1 MKQVRVGLIG
11 TGYIGR
17 CHAIAYAQAPTVFP
31 LKGELVLEMLAEVT
45 PELAAQ
51 RATEFG
57 FARSTGDW
65 RQLVADPAIDVVD
78 ICAPNFLH
86 KEMALRRFAT
96 ASTCIRKSRW
106 RWAPPTRRR
115 WCRPPAPRA

>member
-1 MKQVRVGLIG
+1 
-11 TGYIGR
+11 
-17 CHAIAYAQAPTVFP
+17 
-31 LKGELVLEMLAEVT
+31 MLAEVT

-86 KEMALRRFAT
+86 KEMALEA
-96 ASTCIRKSRW
+96 IRHGKHVFGK
-106 RWAPPTRRR
+106 AAGAGRRR
-115 WCRPPAPRA
+115 RGGDGAGRPRA

>member
-1 MKQVRVGLIG
+1 
-11 TGYIGR
+11 
-17 CHAIAYAQAPTVFP
+17 
-31 LKGELVLEMLAEVT
+31 MLAEVT

-86 KEMALRRFAT
+86 KEMALEAIRHGKHVYSEKPLALDAADAAEMVQAARAKGVENAGRFQLHEEPDQPAGARDHRQRRN
-96 ASTCIRKSRW
+96 R
-106 RWAPPTRRR
+106 
-115 WCRPPAPRA
+115 